1 MQIRVTNITN
11 EITPAGEFI
20 DLGPS
25 FGNYLLR
32 AGASWQGEV
41 GEAVPQLFIQWAA
54 KGKVRVVR
62 ASDQE
67 PMYGPVADITPKT
80 VSPFREMNSAQDSID
95 EEEPDLE
102 EAVEAALPVQTGS
115 RGSHLPSTEQVYNAA
130 PKVRVSL
137 GETANEVGKAVDT
150 DISPIPGDRPRSVD
164 DSDKFTVKAPNYQ
177 AVGAVVGKR

>member
-41 GEAVPQLFIQWAA
+41 GESVPQLFIEWAT

-80 VSPFREMNSAQDSID
+80 VSPFREMNSVQDSID

-115 RGSHLPSTEQVYNAA
+115 RGSHMPSTEQVYAAA

-137 GETANEVGKAVDT
+137 GETVNDVNVVDN
-150 DISPIPGDRPRSVD
+150 DISPIPGDRPRNVD
-164 DSDKFTVKAPNYQ
+164 NSDKFTVKAPSYQ
-177 AVGAVVGKR
+177 AVGGVVGKR